1 MCVQVSEVYT
11 ALTSVTEISVSTTRL
26 FSLTGREN
34 IACLYVRHY
43 LSVIQVRST
52 LDWANLNV
60 DSTNLCMYVRMILCR
75 LLVKNVAN
83 ACAGNFPLWNDY
95 RSHCVLA
102 D

>member
-60 DSTNLCMYVRMILCR
+60 DSTNLCMYVRMFLCR

-83 ACAGNFPLWNDY
+83 ACAGNVLLWNDY

>member
-1 MCVQVSEVYT
+1 VCVQVSEVYT
-11 ALTSVTEISVSTTRL
+11 ALTSVREISVSITRL

-43 LSVIQVRST
+43 LSVLQVRST

-60 DSTNLCMYVRMILCR
+60 DSTNLCMYIRRILR
-75 LLVKNVAN
+75 RILVKNVAN
-83 ACAGNFPLWNDY
+83 ACAGNVPLWNGY